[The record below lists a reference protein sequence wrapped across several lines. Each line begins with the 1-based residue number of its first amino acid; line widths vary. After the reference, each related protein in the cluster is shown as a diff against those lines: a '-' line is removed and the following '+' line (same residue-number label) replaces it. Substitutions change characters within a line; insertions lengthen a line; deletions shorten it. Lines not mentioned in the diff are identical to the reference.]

1 MVLAVLSGMGELSGG
16 PVLGVVV
23 EVLGDLVDELEATP
37 SLVTMDTATVSSS
50 LGDQWPISDTVTC
63 NARDVIWMAVQVES
77 RRLLS
82 TLLGTGVPS
91 YALLL

>member
-50 LGDQWPISDTVTC
+50 LGDQWPIPDTVTC
-63 NARDVIWMAVQVES
+63 NSRDVMM
-77 RRLLS
+77 
-82 TLLGTGVPS
+82 S
-91 YALLL
+91 YG